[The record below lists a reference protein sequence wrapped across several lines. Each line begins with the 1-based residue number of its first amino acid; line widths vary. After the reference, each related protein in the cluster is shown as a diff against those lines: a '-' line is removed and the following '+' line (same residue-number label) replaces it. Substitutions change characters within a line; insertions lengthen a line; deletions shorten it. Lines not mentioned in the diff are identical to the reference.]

1 MGKNSGIYGFQKHG
15 LCKVTEIGKGGGLTQ
30 LGERVLRFCCR
41 NFAMDLIFDRI
52 ELVNGLDRPTEEQF
66 AECTAAGFS
75 EQPTFPQLKTTW
87 FHALANAEG
96 DLDKLGFTALTRGR
110 GYMIDCRNQLFDGL
124 YHYAYVI
131 NLDTEKLEVWIGDR
145 LKPYYPLM
153 ISEFPIKEIAAGGPS
168 GISGFVRKMKAAEK
182 QDKEGE

>member
-75 EQPTFPQLKTTW
+75 EQPTFP
-87 FHALANAEG
+87 
-96 DLDKLGFTALTRGR
+96 RGR